1 MSNPQQA
8 DATTPTFNEF
18 PPTPYEE
25 WRRAVDKVLKGAPFE
40 KRLITKTYEEI
51 DLQPMY
57 RQEDI
62 EGLPHL
68 DSLPGFAPYLRGT
81 TPRGYVASSWDVAQE
96 LPYATPA
103 ALNEALRADL
113 ARGQNAINLVLDRL
127 TLAGVDADQAEA
139 DDVGRGGLS
148 ISSVADLAQAL
159 DGVDLEATPI
169 YIQASTS
176 A

>member
-1 MSNPQQA
+1 M
-8 DATTPTFNEF
+8 
-18 PPTPYEE
+18 
-25 WRRAVDKVLKGAPFE
+25 
-40 KRLITKTYEEI
+40 
-51 DLQPMY
+51 
-57 RQEDI
+57 
-62 EGLPHL
+62 
-68 DSLPGFAPYLRGT
+68 
-81 TPRGYVASSWDVAQE
+81 
-96 LPYATPA
+96 PYATPA

-113 ARGQNAINLVLDRL
+113 ARGQNAINLVLDRP

-176 A
+176 ALTFTALWRRWCKNRANRWPRYAAPSAWTRWASWPATAGCPRIWTVSTR